1 VKKYGLGEKDS
12 QRATVAALPTSR
24 ARDPEA

>member
-12 QRATVAALPTSR
+12 QRATVAALPAFR

>member
-12 QRATVAALPTSR
+12 QRATVAALPPFR
-24 ARDPEA
+24 ALDPEA